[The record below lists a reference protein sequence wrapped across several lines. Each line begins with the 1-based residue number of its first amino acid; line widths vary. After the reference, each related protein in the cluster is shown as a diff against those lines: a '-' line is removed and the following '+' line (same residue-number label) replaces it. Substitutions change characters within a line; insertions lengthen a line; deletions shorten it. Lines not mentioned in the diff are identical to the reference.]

1 MTVTVVAR
9 WTTPDVA
16 AAAATTKRAK
26 AFWKKHGVQDVR
38 LNQIFTGPH
47 TGQFLVT
54 MVYAD
59 MPAYAKVQA
68 AGNAD
73 PEFQQII
80 AQIRKDG
87 SLIQEREILVG
98 IDLS

>member
-9 WTTPDVA
+9 WTTPDIA
-16 AAAATTKRAK
+16 AATATTKRAK
-26 AFWKKHGVQDVR
+26 EFWKKHGVQDVR
-38 LNQIFTGPH
+38 FSQIFTGPY

-59 MPAYAKVQA
+59 MPTYAKVQA

>member
-9 WTTPDVA
+9 WTTPDVT
-16 AAAATTKRAK
+16 AAAATTKRAR
-26 AFWKKHGVQDVR
+26 AFWKKHGAQDVR
-38 LNQIFTGPH
+38 LSRIYTGPH
-47 TGQFLVT
+47 ASQFIVA

-59 MPAYAKVQA
+59 MTAFATVQA

-73 PEFQQII
+73 PEFQKIL
-80 AQIRKDG
+80 AQIHEDG
-87 SLIQEREILVG
+87 SVMHEREILVG

>member
-9 WTTPDVA
+9 WTTPDVS

-26 AFWKKHGVQDVR
+26 AFWQKHGAQDVR
-38 LNQIFTGPH
+38 LSRIFTGPH
-47 TGQFLVT
+47 AGQFLVT
-54 MVYAD
+54 MVYAN
-59 MPAYAKVQA
+59 MLAYATVQA

-73 PEFQQII
+73 PELQKII
-80 AQIRKDG
+80 DQIREDG
-87 SLIQEREILVG
+87 SEMQEREILVG

>member
-9 WTTPDVA
+9 WTTPDDA
-16 AAAATTKRAK
+16 AAAATTRRAR

-38 LNQIFTGPH
+38 LSKVYTGPH
-47 TGQFLVT
+47 TGQFVVE

-59 MPAYAKVQA
+59 MSAYATVQA

-73 PEFQQII
+73 PEFQKII
-80 AQIRKDG
+80 AQIRQDG
-87 SLIQEREILVG
+87 SLIQEREIFIG
-98 IDLS
+98 MDLS